1 MIPNPDASYRR
12 QRGRLRRSALKNA
25 NATVGGDRAPA
36 IRQQAI
42 VLSLDLS
49 PGKPRLE
56 HIPLTR
62 SSGHLLAPWSFNSVE
77 PAASEQSTVPWDE
90 RGIAGPAFS
99 RDRLFGAAESL

>member
-1 MIPNPDASYRR
+1 MFAYLPHR
-12 QRGRLRRSALKNA
+12 QSW
-25 NATVGGDRAPA
+25 TQSHCYFV
-36 IRQQAI
+36 
-42 VLSLDLS
+42 S
-49 PGKPRLE
+49 PRLE